1 MSSAKRV
8 IPMADGSSRILPDD
22 VKPTIL
28 PDSYIQSDVSKNL
41 RSFSLPLYR
50 DLPNVPLYR
59 DQVIAYINEK
69 LAPLVLCIDQPVITP
84 SMVNNYVKIGL
95 IPAPQKKQYGREA
108 LARLIA
114 ICIFKQV
121 LPISAVQSLFRI
133 QRYSYDAE
141 VAYNY
146 VAAQLQ
152 LSLQS
157 AFSLE
162 QSPVEDTAHVVTR
175 ESLLVRSAVSS
186 FVSKA
191 YLMGYLN
198 FNGYTTL

>member
-41 RSFSLPLYR
+41 RSFTLPIYR

-69 LAPLVLCIDQPVITP
+69 LAPLALCIDQPVITP

-198 FNGYTTL
+198 FNGYTTS

>member
-69 LAPLVLCIDQPVITP
+69 LAPLALCIEQPVITP

-198 FNGYTTL
+198 FNGYTTS